1 MKSGIITK
9 VFQYVQRGKNPL
21 CEEQIMKKIFYRH
34 RATLIGISLIL
45 TVSCATGIYLR
56 TERAQVTEISG
67 TYTIILYGGRYSADM
82 ETIAILDKEGDK
94 YTFEVYA
101 PEFDYK
107 IKHGVPAEEAL
118 EEAEKF
124 VRFHHS
130 FWQARLSK
138 IIDPAGKTIGYEI
151 RPLYHPIDFGYSDVL
166 DVYYVIKDSKV
177 IVTISLIPEVQRIL
191 FDDDRPFLF
200 KGIKRRR

>member
-1 MKSGIITK
+1 MCREAKTL
-9 VFQYVQRGKNPL
+9 YVRNKT
-21 CEEQIMKKIFYRH
+21 MKKIFYRH

-67 TYTIILYGGRYSADM
+67 TYTLILYGGRYSNDI
-82 ETIAILDKEGDK
+82 ETIAILDKEDAK
-94 YTFEVYA
+94 YTFEVSA

-107 IKHGVPAEEAL
+107 IKRGVPAKEAL

-124 VRFHHS
+124 VSFHHS
-130 FWQARLSK
+130 FWQARLSR
-138 IIDPAGKTIGYEI
+138 IIDPAGNTIGYEL
-151 RPLYHPIDFGYSDVL
+151 RPLYHPIDFGYTDVL

-200 KGIKRRR
+200 RGIKRGR

>member
-1 MKSGIITK
+1 
-9 VFQYVQRGKNPL
+9 
-21 CEEQIMKKIFYRH
+21 MKKIFYRH

-45 TVSCATGIYLR
+45 TVSCATGKYLR
-56 TERAQVTEISG
+56 TEAAKVTEISG

-107 IKHGVPAEEAL
+107 IKHGVPAKKAL
-118 EEAEKF
+118 EESEKF

-138 IIDPAGKTIGYEI
+138 IIDPSGNTIGYEI
-151 RPLYHPIDFGYSDVL
+151 RPLYHPIDFGYTDVL
-166 DVYYVIKDSKV
+166 DVRYVIKDSKV